1 MKNLGIP
8 VLIGIL
14 FSAFGLVSLIIMGQV
29 LTAAIWLSFGN
40 GLLLSTLKFTR
51 VNNDGQPETAPVP
64 QIRFYAGLL
73 LILMAGALLLLQIFQ
88 DFNQAA

>member
-8 VLIGIL
+8 VLIGML
-14 FSAFGLVSLIIMGQV
+14 FSAIGLVLLIMMGQV

-40 GLLLSTLKFTR
+40 GLILSTLRFTK
-51 VNNDGQPETAPVP
+51 VDNSGQPITAPVP
-64 QIRFYAGLL
+64 TARFYAGIL

-88 DFNQAA
+88 DIK